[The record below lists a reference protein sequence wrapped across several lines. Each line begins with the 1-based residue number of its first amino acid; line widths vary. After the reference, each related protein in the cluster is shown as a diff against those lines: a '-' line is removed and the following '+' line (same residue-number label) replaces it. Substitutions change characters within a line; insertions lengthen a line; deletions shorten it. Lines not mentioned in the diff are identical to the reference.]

1 MRARSL
7 SLLVVCAVCLLLV
20 GANERPQPPAL
31 GDSLPGLTAEQRTRF
46 DAGKDEFESA
56 EEADEGLGPV
66 FNGRSCVECHAA
78 GATGGGGE
86 LVETRFGRM
95 QNGTFDPLANF
106 GGSLIQ
112 TTGITSA
119 DGSAYDYKGE
129 TVPKQANV
137 TAGRRTTPLFGLG
150 LVDAV
155 PDGAFQQLA
164 AQEAASDPSTAGRP
178 NIVTNVVTGMDV
190 VGKFGWKSQVPT
202 LFQFSADAYLNE
214 MGITSPLFPNE
225 NCPQGNCAELVH
237 NPMPGIND
245 TGDGV
250 EAFHD
255 FMTMLAAPS
264 RGNIDN
270 DVRAGERVF
279 QQIGCAACHA
289 PTLRT
294 GPSEIAALD
303 RVAFHPYSDF
313 LLHDMGRLGDGI
325 TQSRAGGRD
334 MRTAPLWG
342 LRAVTLFMHD
352 GRAHTV
358 QEAILAHDGQ
368 GRKSRDAFNQ
378 LDRRGKD
385 QLVRF
390 LNSL

>member
-7 SLLVVCAVCLLLV
+7 SLLVVCVVCLLV

-31 GDSLPGLTAEQRTRF
+31 GDPLPGLTAAQHARF
-46 DAGKDEFESA
+46 DAGKDEFEEP

-86 LVETRFGRM
+86 LVETRFGQM
-95 QNGTFDPLANF
+95 QNGTFDPLANL

-112 TTGITSA
+112 TTAITTA
-119 DGSAYDYKGE
+119 DGSLYDYKGE
-129 TVPKQANV
+129 VVPKQANV

-155 PDGAFQQLA
+155 PGGAFQQLA

-178 NIVTNVVTGMDV
+178 NIVTNLVTGMDV

-237 NPMPGIND
+237 NPMPAIND

-255 FMTMLAAPS
+255 FMTMLAAPP
-264 RGNIDN
+264 RGNIHN

-279 QQIGCAACHA
+279 QQIGCTACHT

-325 TQSRAGGRD
+325 TQSRANGRD

-368 GRKSRDAFNQ
+368 GRRSRDAFNQ

-385 QLVRF
+385 QLVKF

>member
-7 SLLVVCAVCLLLV
+7 SLLVVCVVCLLV
-20 GANERPQPPAL
+20 GANERPQPPRL
-31 GDSLPGLTAEQRTRF
+31 GDPLPGLTAAQHARF
-46 DAGKDEFESA
+46 DSGKDEFEEP

-95 QNGTFDPLANF
+95 QNGTFDPLANL

-112 TTGITSA
+112 TTAITIV
-119 DGSAYDYKGE
+119 DGSLYDYKGE
-129 TVPKQANV
+129 VVPKQANV

-178 NIVTNVVTGMDV
+178 NIVTNLVTGMDV

-255 FMTMLAAPS
+255 FMTMLAAPP

-279 QQIGCAACHA
+279 QQIGCTACHT

-325 TQSRAGGRD
+325 TQSRANGRD

-368 GRKSRDAFNQ
+368 GRRSRDAFNQ

-385 QLVRF
+385 QLVKF